1 MTKRI
6 TVSKKQVSP
15 KGWDKVE
22 TSTEKTLDVS
32 KMTKEQL
39 VALLG
44 DKYKIEPKV
53 DESKISITLGE
64 YKGKPTISIVRGAES
79 FVNRPLTLG
88 VAKAKL
94 IVESIDAIKSF
105 IKANA

>member
-15 KGWDKVE
+15 KGWDKAE
-22 TSTEKTLDVS
+22 TSTEETLDVS

-39 VALLG
+39 IALLG

-88 VAKAKL
+88 VSKAKL

-105 IKANA
+105 IKSNA